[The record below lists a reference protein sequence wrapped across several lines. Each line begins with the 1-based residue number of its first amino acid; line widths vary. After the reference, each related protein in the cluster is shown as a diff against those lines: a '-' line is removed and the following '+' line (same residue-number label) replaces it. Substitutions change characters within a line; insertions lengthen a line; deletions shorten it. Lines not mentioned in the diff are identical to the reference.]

1 MSTLLTRDAEAVT
14 GAFADLLAKVVD
26 AGVDVHAIVTAFD
39 SPMYDLRRAD
49 LTVTLD

>member
-14 GAFADLLAKVVD
+14 GAFADLLAQVVD

-39 SPMYDLRRAD
+39 PPRCDLRRTD
-49 LTVTLD
+49 LPVTLG